1 MNRYLKVMILTIG
14 IMVYSQSWG
23 WYGLQLPIY
32 ADAAVSHSST
42 GPWYMTGNDVQE
54 TVSVCT
60 DTRLYFRA
68 QSMWGNLAPLQEED
82 CPKDMVMENL
92 SYTWSFGDGT
102 NTVSGREASHQFVTT
117 TASSYWVQLTV
128 DDEGVFEDD
137 PMAKDSARIN
147 ITPVVNPMVTSNTYQ
162 YDLTHQLPFCG
173 TFAFGTIGGYVSCS
187 AGGSVTSNLG
197 NVQLNVSSAG
207 GSSEINLLHD
217 TPIDLRKTTFPVD
230 VVNVLVQFRT
240 SPEVCSGG
248 EFEVFVSG
256 DTTTHKLPVR
266 SSIKF
271 GAQNSYIQPAGK
283 TDYMIFVLNVLPQD
297 FTKLNE
303 LVIRYTTP
311 GGVESY
317 INLEQVYL
325 WVERRYL

>member
-1 MNRYLKVMILTIG
+1 MNRFKLLLSIMLLTIG
-14 IMVYSQSWG
+14 LSVHSLG
-23 WYGLQLPIY
+23 WHGPGNPLN
-32 ADAAVSHSST
+32 ADLKVSCSST
-42 GPWYMTGNDVQE
+42 GPWFDGPVTICP
-54 TVSVCT
+54 CT
-60 DTRLYFRA
+60 KLYFYDDYINYDIDIA
-68 QSMWGNLAPLQEED
+68 YGTYYGYDEVKPYMID
-82 CPKDMVMENL
+82 
-92 SYTWSFGDGT
+92 FGDGYT
-102 NTVSGREASHQFVTT
+102 STFSAITHQYNTT
-117 TASSYWVQLTV
+117 TSSIYNAVIEI
-128 DDEGVFEDD
+128 DDYAVYYDD
-137 PMAKDSARIN
+137 PMAVDTVQVNVI
-147 ITPVVNPMVTSNTYQ
+147 PVVNPMVTSNTYQ

-217 TPIDLRKTTFPVD
+217 TPIDLRKTTIPVD